1 MFSEE
6 DTEQAVRV
14 TPLDFADEV
23 EGTLIGHLT
32 RKQEKQPRNKQ
43 RLLATAVVIFS
54 TMLLTAPK
62 GVVLSTVISAANSAK
77 QLWSK
82 PEKTSAADAVGK
94 SGASINANNSN
105 VQSVQIINNGGVV
118 SVTPQRK

>member
-6 DTEQAVRV
+6 DTEHAVRV
-14 TPLDFADEV
+14 TPLDFANEAED
-23 EGTLIGHLT
+23 TLIGHST
-32 RKQEKQPRNKQ
+32 RKENQPEYKL

-62 GVVLSTVISAANSAK
+62 GAVLDTAISAANSAK

-82 PEKTSAADAVGK
+82 QEKPSATNSVGQ
-94 SGASINANNSN
+94 GGVGINANNSN
-105 VQSVQIINNGGVV
+105 VQNLQIINHGGIV
-118 SVTPQRK
+118 SVAPQRK